1 LSYAGG
7 AALQGVEL
15 RKILPRKLVATKNN
29 FRSFIYGQS
38 STLPAN
44 LVKNGPVNVEII
56 GLTKISK
63 KQKKNIKHQ
72 QNISHPR
79 LRFAQSGWAIIFRW
93 RSSFEAPYCYGGLA

>member
-15 RKILPRKLVATKNN
+15 RKILPRKLVATATSLDGSKNN

-38 STLPAN
+38 STQPAN

-63 KQKKNIKHQ
+63 KQKKIL
-72 QNISHPR
+72 NISKT
-79 LRFAQSGWAIIFRW
+79 
-93 RSSFEAPYCYGGLA
+93 

>member
-1 LSYAGG
+1 MLLSAVREISINSGG

-56 GLTKISK
+56 GVTKISK
-63 KQKKNIKHQ
+63 KTEKK
-72 QNISHPR
+72 
-79 LRFAQSGWAIIFRW
+79 
-93 RSSFEAPYCYGGLA
+93 Y